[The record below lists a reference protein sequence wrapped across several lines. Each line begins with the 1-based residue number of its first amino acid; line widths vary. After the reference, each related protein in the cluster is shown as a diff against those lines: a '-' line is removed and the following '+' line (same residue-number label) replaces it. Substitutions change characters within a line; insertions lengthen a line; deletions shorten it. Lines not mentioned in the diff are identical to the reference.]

1 MLLEEGRVL
10 VPKLPLA
17 YLDPGSGSVLLQLL
31 LGGIAAVGVTAR
43 LYWRR
48 VQRALRLR
56 RVEED

>member
-1 MLLEEGRVL
+1 MIREEGRVS
-10 VPKLPLA
+10 VSQLA

-56 RVEED
+56 RAEED